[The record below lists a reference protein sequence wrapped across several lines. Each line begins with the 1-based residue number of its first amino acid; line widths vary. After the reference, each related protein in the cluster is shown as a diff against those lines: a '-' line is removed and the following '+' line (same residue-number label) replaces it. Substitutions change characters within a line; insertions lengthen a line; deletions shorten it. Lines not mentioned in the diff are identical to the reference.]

1 MSVSSEPAPAASG
14 GAAGASPAAPHAAQR
29 SSWSRLVETPMRDL
43 LRGRIT
49 GRLDIP
55 AMLDAEALP
64 APIASLILRT
74 VRRTRLW
81 RLEKVDV
88 AKELIAH
95 FRDALAAHQS
105 VGAGAPALDVSQRL
119 IADFGEEKQAAR
131 LIRRAKRRQRP
142 LVWHAWRRTLQAA
155 GGLTAVL
162 LVTYAALAIRYWTGE
177 PKITH
182 DYLADLNTKAL
193 AVPPEEAAWP
203 VHRDALLSLNVP
215 KEWWGAKNTTLWRR
229 PGEAGW
235 SDTAAFLREHADA
248 IARLRE
254 GSRRPGLG
262 IVVGVSWDAS
272 NEPLFGGAPE
282 LDKLSQG
289 GISAPTL
296 AVLMPHVQWLKR
308 AATLLHADAFLAAEQ
323 GDGARAAADVDAML
337 RIARQLR
344 EHDLLIAD
352 LVGVSIVAFASG
364 TAASLAA
371 DYPDAL
377 GERSLRE
384 MGASLVRA
392 TDADLRV
399 RFDGER
405 RLMLDLLQR
414 MYTDDGAGD
423 GRPARQYEEAMAA
436 LGDSPWH
443 DRAFAAAVGPASML
457 AQAGRKDMLRE
468 YDRMLALT
476 QARAAT
482 PLWMLDDSAGAEPF
496 GDRGWLGSTRY
507 SLIDVIWPA
516 MGTAARQSHLAAQQ
530 RDGARLGI
538 AIELFRMANARY
550 PSALSELQPEHIE
563 SLPLDVYDGKPIK
576 YAITA
581 EGKPLLYSI
590 GNDRADN
597 GGRLHLTIDG
607 QPDNSSPMRWMP
619 PGGVPGGE
627 GRSAR
632 TPAAGSD
639 WILYPPVRTPVK
651 APESEGE

>member
-1 MSVSSEPAPAASG
+1 
-14 GAAGASPAAPHAAQR
+14 
-29 SSWSRLVETPMRDL
+29 MRDL

-95 FRDALAAHQS
+95 FRDGLTAHQS
-105 VGAGAPALDVSQRL
+105 ANAGAPAPATSQQL
-119 IADFGEEKQAAR
+119 IADFGEERQAAR
-131 LIRRAKRRQRP
+131 LIRRAKRRNRP
-142 LVWHAWRRTLQAA
+142 FVWHASRRLAQGFGAILLALVVGYAYLAA
-155 GGLTAVL
+155 
-162 LVTYAALAIRYWTGE
+162 RYWTGE
-177 PKITH
+177 PKIAH
-182 DYLADLNTKAL
+182 DYLADLNAKAL
-193 AVPPEEAAWP
+193 AVPRDQAAWP
-203 VHRDALLSLNVP
+203 VYRDALLSLNVP
-215 KEWWGAKNTTLWRR
+215 NEWWEGKNTTLWRR
-229 PGEAGW
+229 PGEVGW
-235 SDTAAFLREHADA
+235 SDTASYLREHADE
-248 IARLRE
+248 IARLRD
-254 GSRRPGLG
+254 GARRPGLG

-272 NEPLFGGAPE
+272 NEPLFGEAPE
-282 LDKLSQG
+282 LDKLSLG

-296 AVLMPHVQWLKR
+296 AVLMPHVQWLRR
-308 AATLLHADAFLAAEQ
+308 ACTLLHADAFAAAEE
-323 GDGARAAADVDAML
+323 GDAARAVADVDAML
-337 RIARQLR
+337 RMARQLR
-344 EHDLLIAD
+344 EHDVLIAD

-371 DYPDAL
+371 DYSDAL
-377 GERSLRE
+377 GERALRD
-384 MGASLVRA
+384 MSAALARA

-423 GRPARQYEEAMAA
+423 GRPARQYDEAMEA
-436 LGDSPWH
+436 LGDLPWH
-443 DRAFAAAVGPASML
+443 DRALGAAAGPASL
-457 AQAGRKDMLRE
+457 LTLAGRKDMLRE

-476 QARAAT
+476 RARAAT
-482 PLWMLDDSAGAEPF
+482 PLWMLTDSADAEPL
-496 GDRGWLGSTRY
+496 GDRGLLGRTRY
-507 SLIDVIWPA
+507 FLIDLIWPA
-516 MGTAARQSHLAAQQ
+516 MDTAARQSQLAAQQ

-538 AIELFRMANARY
+538 AIELFRIANGRY
-550 PSALSELQPEHIE
+550 PAALSELQPEHIE
-563 SLPLDVYDGKPIK
+563 SLPLDVYDGAPIK
-576 YAITA
+576 YTLTV

-597 GGRLHLTIDG
+597 GGRLHLTTDG

-619 PGGVPGGE
+619 PGGRPAGTD
-627 GRSAR
+627 GRPAAQA
-632 TPAAGSD
+632 PAAGSD

-651 APESEGE
+651 APEGEDE